1 MDENT
6 AAKFSRLVEVIE
18 KLRRECPWDRQ
29 QTAGSLRQYILEE
42 TYEVL
47 QTIDQAD
54 HDKLKGELGDLLLQ
68 IVLQS
73 VIAAE
78 QNHFTLQ
85 QVIEAITVKMIE
97 RHPHVFSNLPVNG
110 VKDILHNWEQIKRNK
125 EKRSSLLADIPLN
138 LPALLRAQRL
148 QEKAATVNFDWP
160 DLSGVL
166 DKVEEEIRELK
177 QALGKEDRANMQEEL
192 GDIIFSL
199 VNLARFL
206 ELSAEDAL
214 RLTNEKFIKRFQFI
228 EEYFQQDYEKM
239 KQAKLA
245 ELDLIWNRSKEQ

>member
-1 MDENT
+1 
-6 AAKFSRLVEVIE
+6 
-18 KLRRECPWDRQ
+18 
-29 QTAGSLRQYILEE
+29 
-42 TYEVL
+42 
-47 QTIDQAD
+47 
-54 HDKLKGELGDLLLQ
+54 
-68 IVLQS
+68 
-73 VIAAE
+73 
-78 QNHFTLQ
+78 
-85 QVIEAITVKMIE
+85 
-97 RHPHVFSNLPVNG
+97 
-110 VKDILHNWEQIKRNK
+110 
-125 EKRSSLLADIPLN
+125 
-138 LPALLRAQRL
+138 
-148 QEKAATVNFDWP
+148 VNFDWP

>member
-85 QVIEAITVKMIE
+85 QVIEEITVKMIE
-97 RHPHVFSNLPVNG
+97 RHPHVFSNLPVNS

>member
-1 MDENT
+1 MNETT
-6 AAKFSRLVEVIE
+6 AAKFSTLVEVIE

-29 QTAGSLRQYILEE
+29 QTAESLRQYILEE

-54 HDKLKGELGDLLLQ
+54 QDKLKGELGDLLLQ
-68 IVLQS
+68 IILQS

-78 QNHFTLQ
+78 QNHFTIE

-97 RHPHVFSNLPVNG
+97 RHPHVFNNLPVNG
-110 VKDILHNWEQIKRNK
+110 VKDIIHNWEQIKRNK
-125 EKRSSLLADIPLN
+125 EKRTSLLAEIPFN
-138 LPALLRAQRL
+138 LPALLRAQRI
-148 QEKAATVNFDWP
+148 QEKAAAVNFDWP
-160 DLSGVL
+160 DHSGVL
-166 DKVEEEIRELK
+166 EKVEEEIRELK

-199 VNLARFL
+199 VNLSRFL
-206 ELSAEDAL
+206 GLVAEDAL

-228 EEYFQQDYEKM
+228 EEYFQRDYEKM
-239 KQAKLA
+239 KQANLA
-245 ELDLIWNRSKEQ
+245 ELDRIWNKSKGQ